1 MLGVTGNAAK
11 PCLSGRLSHGWVAPW
26 CSLVILSWHTVLM
39 PPVLMGTFHSCIS
52 SHLSLSSVL
61 LYWKKS
67 LWESCRDRGAFM
79 K

>member
-1 MLGVTGNAAK
+1 MGHRECSKTVPVWTPFPWLGG
-11 PCLSGRLSHGWVAPW
+11 
-26 CSLVILSWHTVLM
+26 SLVILSWHTVLM

-52 SHLSLSSVL
+52 SHPSLSSVL

-67 LWESCRDRGAFM
+67 LWESCRDHGAFM